1 MHAPILRASQR
12 MSVAMPIVTVEAA
25 LQVPMIAKRMLAL
38 LRMSKHSPRV
48 MLQCTHRSLR
58 CDMPAA
64 RRLMSNRFNGP
75 ACNAWHRLQQV
86 ASMRLAMQL
95 ARNLSDV
102 VRETRRSFSYCSR
115 HFRQQLLCRRSNG
128 PGHNRKQLACGH
140 SDQWQEMLSRFIFG
154 FSLSGKL
161 TQVLHHGIGIDL
173 AHRADLV
180 LKLIFEFELIFF
192 LALTKQATCD
202 IAESAE
208 PAFTFKACLVLQFI
222 FQLVFQF
229 VLKLV
234 RHDDSS
240 CKIWLNCKGPV

>member
-1 MHAPILRASQR
+1 MRSSLR

-38 LRMSKHSPRV
+38 LRMRKHSPRV

-64 RRLMSNRFNGP
+64 CRLMSNRFNGP

-128 PGHNRKQLACGH
+128 PGHNRKQLARSH

-173 AHRADLV
+173 ARRTDLI
-180 LKLIFEFELIFF
+180 LEFIFIFEFELILF
-192 LALTKQATCD
+192 LTLAKQAACD
-202 IAESAE
+202 IAESTE
-208 PAFTFKACLVLQFI
+208 PAFALKACLVLQLI

-234 RHDDSS
+234 CHDDSS
-240 CKIWLNCKGPV
+240 CKIWLNCKGPVR